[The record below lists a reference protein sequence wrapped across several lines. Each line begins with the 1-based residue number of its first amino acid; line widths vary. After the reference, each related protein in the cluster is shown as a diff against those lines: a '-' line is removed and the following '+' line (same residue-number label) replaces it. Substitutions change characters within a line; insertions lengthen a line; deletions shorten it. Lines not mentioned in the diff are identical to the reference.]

1 MESGVTYIINFLQ
14 GTAMTKNKFIHPSDQ
29 IVAFMKRIYDYG
41 MTTTSGGNLS
51 IMDSDGNMWI
61 SPSGVDKGTLRREDI
76 MCVKPDGAIVGPH
89 RPSVEYPFHRA
100 VYKLRPDVKAVLH
113 AHPPALVSFS
123 VAGVTPDTSAT
134 STSAGVCGSVG
145 FAGYDVP
152 GSDGLGELVSA
163 EFAKGHNTTLLRNHG
178 ACVVGRTMDEAFR
191 RIETLDFCA
200 RMLAHAVTLGKPQSI
215 PADQLADLFTD
226 RNKEFSEFTPECP
239 SSDELEQRR
248 KMAQMA
254 RRSYD
259 QFLFTSADGTI
270 AVRLGPDSFLVTPAG
285 ADRATLEPADMVL
298 VKGTRYE
305 AGKALTPTAW
315 FIKALFDAQPELNA
329 MIIANPPCL
338 AAYGIANAKFDPRV
352 IPESYIMLREMPEFP
367 FTATTQDTA
376 NLLKTLSPRY
386 PIVRIRQ
393 QAVISTGK
401 SVLEAF
407 DRLEVAEYS
416 AKATLMAGPLGGM
429 TPMNEQ
435 EVADVVKAF
444 KLLP

>member
-1 MESGVTYIINFLQ
+1 
-14 GTAMTKNKFIHPSDQ
+14 MTKNKFIHPSDQ

-76 MCVKPDGAIVGPH
+76 MCVKPDGTIVGPH

-123 VAGVTPDTSAT
+123 VAGVTPDTNAT

-298 VKGTRYE
+298 VKGTQYE

-329 MIIANPPCL
+329 TIIANPPCL

-393 QAVISTGK
+393 QAVVSTGK

>member
-1 MESGVTYIINFLQ
+1 M
-14 GTAMTKNKFIHPSDQ
+14 
-29 IVAFMKRIYDYG
+29 
-41 MTTTSGGNLS
+41 
-51 IMDSDGNMWI
+51 
-61 SPSGVDKGTLRREDI
+61 
-76 MCVKPDGAIVGPH
+76 
-89 RPSVEYPFHRA
+89 
-100 VYKLRPDVKAVLH
+100 
-113 AHPPALVSFS
+113 
-123 VAGVTPDTSAT
+123 
-134 STSAGVCGSVG
+134 
-145 FAGYDVP
+145 
-152 GSDGLGELVSA
+152 
-163 EFAKGHNTTLLRNHG
+163 
-178 ACVVGRTMDEAFR
+178 
-191 RIETLDFCA
+191 
-200 RMLAHAVTLGKPQSI
+200 
-215 PADQLADLFTD
+215 ADLFTD

>member
-1 MESGVTYIINFLQ
+1 
-14 GTAMTKNKFIHPSDQ
+14 MTKNKFIHPSDQ

-134 STSAGVCGSVG
+134 STSAGVCGCVG